1 METLSIEAISA
12 IVSAAVVLIFAAFGL
27 VTAGGIAAFLAILR
41 SNKRALELAYQALP
55 PEAASVIREIAKALK
70 EIGDLADDLTDGRLD
85 SPQGS

>member
-1 METLSIEAISA
+1 MESMDVQAVMT

-27 VTAGGIAAFLAILR
+27 VTAGGVAAFLAILR